1 MRVALSVVSALPLNF
16 PQSAELSD
24 SDEAGSKRDST
35 YLSREGNGK
44 SGAVTAISGL
54 FGVAS
59 RFDLCA
65 FENET
70 RQAVSTVAAAP
81 FDWKILS
88 ANSMASVKAELL
100 PTSVELPA
108 LPHAVTEFVQRAAN
122 PNFDVNEL
130 ASIVEKDASL
140 TVELL
145 KHVNSAIYAMR
156 NPIRSVRDAIV
167 HIGING
173 ARLHLLAVGM
183 KAATRALKT
192 KLINQRIFWN
202 ESLQR
207 ALFAR
212 EVARCMKL
220 DPGLAFLGGLLQDYL
235 LPVLTNTYDKQYL
248 QFLEVPLGQG
258 KDVAD
263 WERETFGFD
272 HASAGAFYASQWHFP
287 PDLLCSIFFHHSL
300 ESTLQGTHA
309 EFFKLF
315 PVALSALLPDQLH
328 QSPTGFQTLI
338 KVAKH
343 CRAFDLTE
351 VCKIVDAEQM
361 KLAEGYEIPN
371 HLSKL
376 LEQTQ
381 RTMGL
386 SEA

>member
-1 MRVALSVVSALPLNF
+1 LSHFRRDRFGPWSSHN
-16 PQSAELSD
+16 PQICQIRNLVK
-24 SDEAGSKRDST
+24 SKPHC
-35 YLSREGNGK
+35 NGLRRRR
-44 SGAVTAISGL
+44 SGKFGVMAAISGL
-54 FGVAS
+54 FGIAS
-59 RFDLCA
+59 RFDQRA
-65 FENET
+65 PENET
-70 RQAVSTVAAAP
+70 RQLVSTVAAAP
-81 FDWKILS
+81 FDWKTLS
-88 ANSMASVKAELL
+88 ANSVASVKAELL
-100 PTSVELPA
+100 PTSIELPA
-108 LPHAVTEFVQRAAN
+108 LPHAVTEFVQKAAN

-130 ASIVEKDASL
+130 ASIVEKDAAL

-145 KHVNSAIYAMR
+145 KHVNSAIYALR
-156 NPIRSVRDAIV
+156 NPIRCVRDAIV
-167 HIGING
+167 HIGINS

-192 KLINQRIFWN
+192 KLINQRNFWN

-212 EVARCMKL
+212 EIARRMKL

-258 KDVAD
+258 KDLAV

-272 HASAGAFYASQWHFP
+272 HASAGACYAAKWHFP

-315 PVALSALLPDQLH
+315 PVALAALLPDQLR

-338 KVAKH
+338 KVARH
-343 CRAFDLTE
+343 CRAFDLTD
-351 VCKIVDAEQM
+351 VCKTVDAEQM
-361 KLAEGYEIPN
+361 QLAEGYEIPN
-371 HLSKL
+371 HLSQL

-381 RTMGL
+381 RTMEL
-386 SEA
+386 SVV